1 MNRPKIIINC
11 AMTADGKIALSN
23 KKQFRISNEDD
34 IKRMYEMRNKVD
46 AVLVG
51 IETVLSDDPKLTV
64 KNKYIDNPH
73 QPIRIILDSK
83 CRTPI
88 NSEVVNLVSK
98 TLIIVGKKI
107 DKIYNNNVEI
117 IECKV
122 NDDKKIDLTSLL
134 EILYNRGIKE
144 LMVEG
149 GGSIIWSFLKFGY
162 VDDLFIFISP
172 IVVGGKK
179 TPTLADG
186 EGVDNIQDLIKLRIV
201 ETNRIGEGILIHYKP
216 L

>member
-1 MNRPKIIINC
+1 
-11 AMTADGKIALSN
+11 MTADGKIALSN
-23 KKQFRISNEDD
+23 KNQFRISNEDD
-34 IKRMYEMRNKVD
+34 IKRMYELRNKVD

-64 KNKYIDNPH
+64 KDKYIDNPH
-73 QPIRIILDSK
+73 HPIRIILDSK

-88 NSEVVNLVSK
+88 NSKVVNSVSK
-98 TLIIVGKKI
+98 TLIIVEKKI
-107 DKIYNNNVEI
+107 DKIFNDNVEV

-134 EILYNRGIKE
+134 EILYYRGIKE

-149 GGSIIWSFLKFGY
+149 GGSIIWSFLKLGY
-162 VDDLFIFISP
+162 VDDLFIYISP

-186 EGVDNIQDLIKLRIV
+186 KGVDNIKDLIKLRIV
-201 ETNRIGEGILIHYKP
+201 NIITMGDGILIHYK
-216 L
+216 LF